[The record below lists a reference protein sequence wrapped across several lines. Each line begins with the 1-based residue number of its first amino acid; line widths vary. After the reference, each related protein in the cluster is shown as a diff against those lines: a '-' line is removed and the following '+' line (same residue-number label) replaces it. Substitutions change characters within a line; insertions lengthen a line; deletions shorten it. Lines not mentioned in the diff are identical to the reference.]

1 MAKQREEYVKKSA
14 TLQRELEILRQQ
26 CDEIGK
32 EGGRENNRI
41 LKENQKLQ
49 VINTWSFISICF
61 LINIYLNLMCL
72 QIEIQNKMKSIH
84 NVIDMLTGIIGDK
97 VTVDDL
103 KNKFKLELS
112 KRSKSPKED
121 FPKGKSPSP
130 NRSSASDSDKESK
143 AERDIRERRSSED
156 KPMYNFV
163 HYDPEMH
170 WCKVCDIF
178 PKTAKEYL
186 NHLHSNEHKEAC
198 LVSNIFEQYN
208 LP

>member
-1 MAKQREEYVKKSA
+1 MH
-14 TLQRELEILRQQ
+14 
-26 CDEIGK
+26 
-32 EGGRENNRI
+32 
-41 LKENQKLQ
+41 
-49 VINTWSFISICF
+49 
-61 LINIYLNLMCL
+61 L

-103 KNKFKLELS
+103 KSKFKPELS
-112 KRSKSPKED
+112 KRSRSPKED

-130 NRSSASDSDKESK
+130 DRSSASDSDKESK
-143 AERDIRERRSSED
+143 TERDRERRSSED

-186 NHLHSNEHKEAC
+186 NHLHSNEHKETC
-198 LVSNIFEQYN
+198 VVSNIFEHYN
-208 LP
+208 RHKADGDAEVIKLLKKIDLEILV

>member
-1 MAKQREEYVKKSA
+1 MR
-14 TLQRELEILRQQ
+14 
-26 CDEIGK
+26 
-32 EGGRENNRI
+32 
-41 LKENQKLQ
+41 
-49 VINTWSFISICF
+49 
-61 LINIYLNLMCL
+61 L

-103 KNKFKLELS
+103 KSKFKLELS
-112 KRSKSPKED
+112 KRSRSPKED

-130 NRSSASDSDKESK
+130 NRSSPSDSDKESK
-143 AERDIRERRSSED
+143 AEKDIRERRSSED

-170 WCKVCDIF
+170 WCRVCDIF

-198 LVSNIFEQYN
+198 LVSNNFEQYN
-208 LP
+208 HHKAQKEMLKLLNIREKNRPRDFSKK

>member
-1 MAKQREEYVKKSA
+1 M
-14 TLQRELEILRQQ
+14 
-26 CDEIGK
+26 
-32 EGGRENNRI
+32 
-41 LKENQKLQ
+41 
-49 VINTWSFISICF
+49 
-61 LINIYLNLMCL
+61 INIYLNVMRL

-103 KNKFKLELS
+103 KSKFKLELS
-112 KRSKSPKED
+112 KRSRSPKED

-130 NRSSASDSDKESK
+130 DRSSVSDSDKESK
-143 AERDIRERRSSED
+143 AERDSRERRSSED

-198 LVSNIFEQYN
+198 LVSNIFEYSRYKADGDAEVIRMLEKIDLETFVQIIQN
-208 LP
+208 VSC

>member
-1 MAKQREEYVKKSA
+1 
-14 TLQRELEILRQQ
+14 
-26 CDEIGK
+26 
-32 EGGRENNRI
+32 
-41 LKENQKLQ
+41 
-49 VINTWSFISICF
+49 
-61 LINIYLNLMCL
+61 
-72 QIEIQNKMKSIH
+72 MKSIH

-103 KNKFKLELS
+103 KSKFKLELS
-112 KRSKSPKED
+112 KRSRSPKED

-130 NRSSASDSDKESK
+130 DRSSDSDKEAGR
-143 AERDIRERRSSED
+143 AERERERRSSED

-186 NHLHSNEHKEAC
+186 NHLHTNEHREAC
-198 LVSNIFEQYN
+198 LVSNICEQYN
-208 LP
+208 CLK

>member
-1 MAKQREEYVKKSA
+1 
-14 TLQRELEILRQQ
+14 
-26 CDEIGK
+26 
-32 EGGRENNRI
+32 
-41 LKENQKLQ
+41 
-49 VINTWSFISICF
+49 
-61 LINIYLNLMCL
+61 
-72 QIEIQNKMKSIH
+72 MKSIH

-103 KNKFKLELS
+103 KSKFKLELS
-112 KRSKSPKED
+112 KRSRSPKED

-130 NRSSASDSDKESK
+130 DRSSASDSDKESK

-198 LVSNIFEQYN
+198 LVSNTSYDSYLLQHERMRSN
-208 LP
+208 

>member
-1 MAKQREEYVKKSA
+1 
-14 TLQRELEILRQQ
+14 
-26 CDEIGK
+26 
-32 EGGRENNRI
+32 
-41 LKENQKLQ
+41 
-49 VINTWSFISICF
+49 
-61 LINIYLNLMCL
+61 MCL

-103 KNKFKLELS
+103 KSKFKLELS
-112 KRSKSPKED
+112 KRSRSPKED

-130 NRSSASDSDKESK
+130 DRSSASESDKESK

-198 LVSNIFEQYN
+198 LVSNIFCERIYFDTEMDAK
-208 LP
+208 

>member
-1 MAKQREEYVKKSA
+1 MQVSRRDILYV
-14 TLQRELEILRQQ
+14 ILY
-26 CDEIGK
+26 
-32 EGGRENNRI
+32 ENPSVFNH
-41 LKENQKLQ
+41 L
-49 VINTWSFISICF
+49 
-61 LINIYLNLMCL
+61 L

-97 VTVDDL
+97 VTVEDL
-103 KNKFKLELS
+103 KNKFKLAEL
-112 KRSKSPKED
+112 KRSRSPKED

-130 NRSSASDSDKESK
+130 DRSSVSDTDKEIK
-143 AERDIRERRSSED
+143 TERDVRERRSSED

-186 NHLHSNEHKEAC
+186 NHLHSNDHKEAC
-198 LVSNIFEQYN
+198 LVSNIFY
-208 LP
+208 